1 MTSLLS
7 FLLIFKIKSDL
18 IIYFILVLFKYN
30 YSFLNFLS
38 KVLIPKQKKNN
49 N

>member
-30 YSFLNFLS
+30 YSFLNFLPTINT
-38 KVLIPKQKKNN
+38 KTKKK
-49 N
+49 